1 MTPGIQPNNV
11 RMMLRKKLPMRP
23 VINTA
28 SGGKTT
34 QKKYLSAFMWKVSS
48 SALSC
53 SSLVE
58 PSTLGVGRSAFSLR
72 LCHLACVIRS
82 PRSRDWTT
90 DRDKDHATVFR
101 DRLSSLRLRFPCIS
115 RFERCE
121 PQAFLNVAWH
131 RERHFPEDRELPPWA

>member
-11 RMMLRKKLPMRP
+11 RIMLRRKLPMRP
-23 VINTA
+23 VIKTA

-48 SALSC
+48 SASSC

-72 LCHLACVIRS
+72 LCHLARVIHS

-90 DRDKDHATVFR
+90 GCDKDRATVFR
-101 DRLSSLRLRFPCIS
+101 DRFSSLQLRSPCIF
-115 RFERCE
+115 RFERCG
-121 PQAFLNVAWH
+121 PQAFPNVAWH
-131 RERHFPEDRELPPWA
+131 HERHFPEDRELPP